1 MNFDFSQIGPF
12 SIAILVVFVVYRRF
26 RRNFGQQLLRPKR
39 MRLRSILLIV
49 AGCSLAPLALRSVG
63 FLSAV
68 LIGLALGIALA
79 LWGAARTRFVRA
91 SGQLYYV
98 PHLYTGIAVSL
109 LFLGRLVYRL
119 LQMYGGAQ
127 AVHAMTGGD
136 AGRSFASAGM
146 VRSPLTLGLFFVL
159 VGYYVCYYSVVL
171 WKSTRVVAED
181 QSPGAPPAAQSG

>member
-1 MNFDFSQIGPF
+1 MNFDFSQIGPL
-12 SIAILVVFVVYRRF
+12 SIAILVVFIVYRRF
-26 RRNFGQQLLRPKR
+26 RRNFGQQLVRPVR
-39 MRLRSILLIV
+39 MRARAILLIV
-49 AGCSLAPLALRSVG
+49 AGCFLAPVALRSMD

-68 LIGLALGIALA
+68 LLGLAVGIGLA
-79 LWGAARTRFVRA
+79 LWGAARTRFVRT

-119 LQMYGGAQ
+119 LQMYGAAHASHSLAPDGANQ
-127 AVHAMTGGD
+127 
-136 AGRSFASAGM
+136 SFAATGM
-146 VRSPLTLGLFFVL
+146 LRSPLTVGLFFVL

-181 QSPGAPPAAQSG
+181 QGPDAPLGTQNR